1 MSPLFV
7 IWFLKT
13 DIKSVF
19 FPLRSVQADSTDS
32 SRTRPHKSS
41 SALPPSSPLFP
52 ILPKMRFE
60 LALLALAQGVLATP
74 CKGKKAVD
82 SGDGTE
88 STAFLTP
95 TAAPTTSTTSST
107 PVVVTY
113 TDAAGSTVVTTLS
126 PPSTS
131 TTTTTATT
139 TTTTNQAAGT
149 GTAGGSGGRRLIQ
162 RNVNNDD
169 KVFVLRQTVDR
180 QFRVPDTKSNTKSKT
195 DSTSTSKSGT
205 SGSRDG
211 RIDRIES
218 IPSGS
223 STNDGGSKVRK
234 IKYPSYNEPIRGIII
249 GGHAD
254 DDRIYGIRRVS
265 VPAPEPSEE
274 EYEEYENKLYDNV
287 SHEVASGLGLSRHR
301 TPKYKYKHKGHPI
314 YKKLGLTSGPD
325 GRIRYKNYK
334 RSSGKKPTLVDQ
346 AKISKEQRERLRE
359 LYLKYREILAGD
371 IVDDLD
377 KVFKVTAEKKRP

>member
-1 MSPLFV
+1 
-7 IWFLKT
+7 
-13 DIKSVF
+13 
-19 FPLRSVQADSTDS
+19 
-32 SRTRPHKSS
+32 
-41 SALPPSSPLFP
+41 
-52 ILPKMRFE
+52 MRFE

-82 SGDGTE
+82 GNTD

-95 TAAPTTSTTSST
+95 AAAPTTSTTTTATTSSTSST
-107 PVVVTY
+107 PVVITF
-113 TDAAGSTVVTTLS
+113 TNAAGSTIVTTLS

-131 TTTTTATT
+131 TTTTTTT
-139 TTTTNQAAGT
+139 TTTTSNQAAGT
-149 GTAGGSGGRRLIQ
+149 GAAGGSGGRRLTQ

-195 DSTSTSKSGT
+195 GSTSTSKSGT

-218 IPSGS
+218 IPNGS
-223 STNDGGSKVRK
+223 STTDGGSKVRK

-301 TPKYKYKHKGHPI
+301 TPKYKHKGHPI